1 MSDSL
6 YRFIRIE
13 LVNINMVRFLEFL
26 LELLADWYDVSIFND
41 LLRELVQKFLLCH
54 WVKTV
59 EISQL
64 AESWVLS
71 KLVVVGVINHIDRFE
86 WDTFGVLKF

>member
-1 MSDSL
+1 MGDSL

-26 LELLADWYDVSIFND
+26 LELFTDWYDVSIFNK

-71 KLVVVGVINHIDRFE
+71 KLVVVCIISHIDRFE
-86 WDTFGVLKF
+86 WDTFGVLYF

>member
-1 MSDSL
+1 MGDSL

-26 LELLADWYDVSIFND
+26 LELFTDWYDVSIFNK

-54 WVKTV
+54 WVKAV

-64 AESWVLS
+64 SESWVLS
-71 KLVVVGVINHIDRFE
+71 KLVVVCIISHIDRFE
-86 WDTFGVLKF
+86 WDTFGVLYF

>member
-13 LVNINMVRFLEFL
+13 LVNINMVCFLEFL
-26 LELLADWYDVSIFND
+26 LEFLTNWYDISIFNN

-54 WVKTV
+54 RVKTV

-71 KLVVVGVINHIDRFE
+71 KLVIVGIINHIDRFE
-86 WDTFGVLKF
+86 RDTFGVFNF